1 MRKTF
6 GNWKKGNH
14 GFFAANHLYLPVF
27 ANEDGKEKKKNNVT
41 VIGSG
46 SHANQIL
53 PKDLTAAQFC
63 FLGMNFVSWEF

>member
-1 MRKTF
+1 MGRK
-6 GNWKKGNH
+6 
-14 GFFAANHLYLPVF
+14 
-27 ANEDGKEKKKNNVT
+27 KKKNNVT

-46 SHANQIL
+46 SLANQIL